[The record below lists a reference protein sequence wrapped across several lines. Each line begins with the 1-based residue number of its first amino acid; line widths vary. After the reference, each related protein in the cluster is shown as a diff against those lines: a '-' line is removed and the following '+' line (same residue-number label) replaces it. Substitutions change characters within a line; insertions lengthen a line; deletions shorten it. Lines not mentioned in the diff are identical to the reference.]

1 MPSRIA
7 NSKGHAPSPSNGHT
21 THKNSSGQN
30 PNKSSLRP
38 QPHHSTAA
46 ATRARR
52 NLTKNSDPSD
62 DFDLGEFSADNA
74 VPTTLKSAKAKG
86 SAKTTTAKDRRRATL
101 AAAEAN
107 AARLKTTH
115 VEWGESDADEP
126 GTGSTVR
133 TASASAVTTADENDD
148 NDAPETSRRPKL
160 STSRSQD
167 TDIDEDDDGDD
178 DGMEYGGSGLE
189 NDDLDEDDPANS
201 PIRDRQRKT
210 TGAMFTEPT
219 TTRITSKLPAK
230 RTLATKNPSKDSR
243 DTPATS
249 SSPLG
254 SRSSAV
260 ASPRTPRKARG
271 GRPRLG
277 DQTPTTA
284 GIIKAAASDTRQA
297 LILEDAFPDR
307 PTFVEQCKAIF
318 MATCADFQATIPQCR
333 FQKSETYR
341 GLVLALLK
349 QKLPQVRQEVRIAA
363 LSKTAL
369 HYGIN
374 SSSPAAE
381 IIAMVNRLKHKMTYV
396 FSNTLERKGPYGNPM
411 IQILINSL
419 FFEGKRKSD
428 AIANPIPWNPMPLPV
443 IALVATAVESVLD
456 DWSTGRNE
464 AAKNKFSRDNYESVY
479 RTHLANLAKFQQKAP
494 KALALLRTS
503 LWENAWSSTNTA
515 FPEEISAPIEDDVFE
530 AAEAEALDALA

>member
-1 MPSRIA
+1 
-7 NSKGHAPSPSNGHT
+7 
-21 THKNSSGQN
+21 
-30 PNKSSLRP
+30 
-38 QPHHSTAA
+38 
-46 ATRARR
+46 
-52 NLTKNSDPSD
+52 D
-62 DFDLGEFSADNA
+62 
-74 VPTTLKSAKAKG
+74 V
-86 SAKTTTAKDRRRATL
+86 
-101 AAAEAN
+101 
-107 AARLKTTH
+107 
-115 VEWGESDADEP
+115 
-126 GTGSTVR
+126 
-133 TASASAVTTADENDD
+133 
-148 NDAPETSRRPKL
+148 
-160 STSRSQD
+160 
-167 TDIDEDDDGDD
+167 DEDDDGNDD
-178 DGMEYGGSGLE
+178 DIEYCGSGLE
-189 NDDLDEDDPANS
+189 NGDSDEDDPANS

-210 TGAMFTEPT
+210 AGAVFTKPT

-230 RTLATKNPSKDSR
+230 RTLTMKNPSKDSR
-243 DTPATS
+243 DTSATS
-249 SSPLG
+249 SSPPS

-260 ASPRTPRKARG
+260 ASPRTPRKAGG

-318 MATCADFQATIPQCR
+318 VSTCADFQATIPQRR

-341 GLVLALLK
+341 GLVLALLR

-363 LSKTAL
+363 LSKVAL

-381 IIAMVNRLKHKMTYV
+381 IIVVVNRLKHKMAYV
-396 FSNTLERKGPYGNPM
+396 FNDTFERKGPYGNP
-411 IQILINSL
+411 IFQILINSL

-428 AIANPIPWNPMPLPV
+428 AITNPVPWNPMPLPV

-479 RTHLANLAKFQQKAP
+479 RTHLANLVKFQQKGP
-494 KALALLRTS
+494 KALAALRTA
-503 LWENAWSSTNTA
+503 LWENAFSTNTT

-530 AAEAEALDALA
+530 AAEAEVLHALA

>member
-1 MPSRIA
+1 MPKPNTQPKMPSRIT
-7 NSKGHAPSPSNGHT
+7 NSKGGRAPSPSNGHT
-21 THKNSSGQN
+21 TRKNSSGQN
-30 PNKSSLRP
+30 SNKSSVRL
-38 QPHHSTAA
+38 QPYHSTTAPA
-46 ATRARR
+46 RTRR
-52 NLTKNSDPSD
+52 NSTKNSDPSD
-62 DFDLGEFSADNA
+62 DVFDLGEFSGDNA
-74 VPTTLKSAKAKG
+74 VPTTAKSGKAKG
-86 SAKTTTAKDRRRATL
+86 STKTTTAKDKRQATL

-115 VEWGESDADEP
+115 VEWEDSDADEP
-126 GTGSTVR
+126 SCALHHDTGSKVR
-133 TASASAVTTADENDD
+133 TTDASASAITTADENDNENDDDNDND
-148 NDAPETSRRPKL
+148 NDAPETSRRPRL
-160 STSRSQD
+160 STSRNRDSD
-167 TDIDEDDDGDD
+167 VDEDDDGNDD
-178 DGMEYGGSGLE
+178 DIEYCGSGLE
-189 NDDLDEDDPANS
+189 NGDSDEDDPANS

-210 TGAMFTEPT
+210 AGAVFTKPT

-230 RTLATKNPSKDSR
+230 RTLTMKNPSKDSR
-243 DTPATS
+243 DTSATS
-249 SSPLG
+249 SSPPS

-260 ASPRTPRKARG
+260 ASPRTPRKAGG

-318 MATCADFQATIPQCR
+318 VSTCADFQATIPQRR

-341 GLVLALLK
+341 GLVLALLR

-363 LSKTAL
+363 LSKVAL

-381 IIAMVNRLKHKMTYV
+381 IIVVVNRLKHKMAYV
-396 FSNTLERKGPYGNPM
+396 FNDTFERKGPYGNP
-411 IQILINSL
+411 IFQILINSL

-428 AIANPIPWNPMPLPV
+428 AITNPVPWNPMPLPV
-443 IALVATAVESVLD
+443 IALVATAK
-456 DWSTGRNE
+456 G
-464 AAKNKFSRDNYESVY
+464 
-479 RTHLANLAKFQQKAP
+479 P
-494 KALALLRTS
+494 KALAALRTA
-503 LWENAWSSTNTA
+503 LWENAWFSTNTA

-530 AAEAEALDALA
+530 AAEAEVLHALA